1 MADMATDTLK
11 QLAFFAIGERLRAIT
26 GSTKS
31 SLEDFAVPA
40 GDPGLFGPASM
51 VWRVHAHFTAMMVG
65 GLSSLI
71 VQALHPRALAAV
83 WDHSQ
88 FRDKLK
94 DRLSRTAFF
103 VAATTYGSEAFA
115 MKAIQR
121 VNAIHSRITGTDLQ
135 GRPYVAN
142 EPALLNWVHL
152 VEATSFLTAHQHLAK
167 TPLTPTEADQY
178 MAEMAVLGHLL
189 GGVDLPS
196 TVAAA
201 EGQMRSY
208 QAELRFD
215 ERAQEVV
222 GLIAS
227 YPTDVLDKPFMGLV
241 LESSFDLMP
250 DWVLQLLGRSA
261 ACALPVQ
268 ARRLALQLA
277 SEPLQWMLDEQ
288 GVAAVARRRVL
299 WAA

>member
-1 MADMATDTLK
+1 MADTATDTLK

-121 VNAIHSRITGTDLQ
+121 VNAIHSRITGTDL
-135 GRPYVAN
+135 
-142 EPALLNWVHL
+142 
-152 VEATSFLTAHQHLAK
+152 
-167 TPLTPTEADQY
+167 
-178 MAEMAVLGHLL
+178 
-189 GGVDLPS
+189 
-196 TVAAA
+196 
-201 EGQMRSY
+201 
-208 QAELRFD
+208 
-215 ERAQEVV
+215 
-222 GLIAS
+222 
-227 YPTDVLDKPFMGLV
+227 
-241 LESSFDLMP
+241 
-250 DWVLQLLGRSA
+250 
-261 ACALPVQ
+261 
-268 ARRLALQLA
+268 
-277 SEPLQWMLDEQ
+277 
-288 GVAAVARRRVL
+288 
-299 WAA
+299 

>member
-11 QLAFFAIGERLRAIT
+11 QLAFFAIGERLKAIT

-142 EPALLNWVHL
+142 EPVLLNWVHL
-152 VEATSFLTAHQHLAK
+152 VEATSFLAAYQHLAE
-167 TPLTPTEADQY
+167 TPLSPAEADQY

-196 TVAAA
+196 NVAAA

-250 DWVLQLLGRSA
+250 DWVLQMLGRSA
-261 ACALPVQ
+261 SCALPVQ

-288 GVAAVARRRVL
+288 GVAAVARRRVHL
-299 WAA
+299 AA

>member
-1 MADMATDTLK
+1 MATMATNTLK

-26 GSTKS
+26 GSAKS

-40 GDPGLFGPASM
+40 GDPGLFGPTSM

-103 VAATTYGSEAFA
+103 VAATTYGSQAFA

-201 EGQMRSY
+201 EGQMRGY
-208 QAELRFD
+208 QAELQFD
-215 ERAQEVV
+215 ARAQEVV

>member
-1 MADMATDTLK
+1 MATMATDTLK

-26 GSTKS
+26 GSAKS

-40 GDPGLFGPASM
+40 GDPGLFGPTSM

-201 EGQMRSY
+201 EGQMRGY
-208 QAELRFD
+208 QAELQFD
-215 ERAQEVV
+215 ARAQEVV

-288 GVAAVARRRVL
+288 GVAAVARRRVHL
-299 WAA
+299 AA

>member
-142 EPALLNWVHL
+142 EPVLLNWVHL
-152 VEATSFLTAHQHLAK
+152 VEATSFLAAYQHLAE
-167 TPLTPTEADQY
+167 TPLSPAEADQY

-250 DWVLQLLGRSA
+250 DWVLQMLGRSE
-261 ACALPVQ
+261 ACALPAQ

-288 GVAAVARRRVL
+288 GVAAVARRRVHL
-299 WAA
+299 AA

>member
-1 MADMATDTLK
+1 MATMATDTLK

-26 GSTKS
+26 GSAKS

-40 GDPGLFGPASM
+40 GDPGLFGPTSM

-103 VAATTYGSEAFA
+103 VAATTYGSQAFA

-201 EGQMRSY
+201 EGQMRGY
-208 QAELRFD
+208 QAELQFD
-215 ERAQEVV
+215 ARAQEVV

>member
-1 MADMATDTLK
+1 MAIDTLK

-26 GSTKS
+26 GSAKS

-40 GDPGLFGPASM
+40 GDPGLFGPTSM

-103 VAATTYGSEAFA
+103 VAATTYGSQAFA

-121 VNAIHSRITGTDLQ
+121 GNAIHSRITGTDLQ

-201 EGQMRSY
+201 EGQMRGY
-208 QAELRFD
+208 QAELQFD
-215 ERAQEVV
+215 ARAQEVV

>member
-142 EPALLNWVHL
+142 EPVLLNWVHL
-152 VEATSFLTAHQHLAK
+152 VEATSFLAAYQHLAE
-167 TPLTPTEADQY
+167 TPLSPAEADQY

-250 DWVLQLLGRSA
+250 DWVLQMLGRSA
-261 ACALPVQ
+261 SCALQVQ

-288 GVAAVARRRVL
+288 GVAAVARRRVHL
-299 WAA
+299 AA

>member
-103 VAATTYGSEAFA
+103 VAATTYGSQAFA

-201 EGQMRSY
+201 EGQMRGY
-208 QAELRFD
+208 QAELQFD
-215 ERAQEVV
+215 ARAQEVV

>member
-1 MADMATDTLK
+1 
-11 QLAFFAIGERLRAIT
+11 
-26 GSTKS
+26 
-31 SLEDFAVPA
+31 
-40 GDPGLFGPASM
+40 M

-142 EPALLNWVHL
+142 EPVLLNWVHL
-152 VEATSFLTAHQHLAK
+152 VEATSFLAAYQHLAK
-167 TPLTPTEADQY
+167 TPLSPAEADQY

-196 TVAAA
+196 NVAAA

-250 DWVLQLLGRSA
+250 DWVLQMLGRSA
-261 ACALPVQ
+261 SCALPVQ

-288 GVAAVARRRVL
+288 GVAAVARRRVHL
-299 WAA
+299 AA